1 MVKVK
6 ICGITNLKDALLA
19 AEFGADF
26 LGFIVEIDKSED
38 SLLRDEARE
47 LIINLPLEVI
57 PVMVTYLNNAE
68 DVVDVASYVNAG
80 AVQLH
85 SNISLSEIGKI
96 RKSLPKIKI
105 IKAIHISDEKAVSE
119 AIKFSDYVDY
129 ILLDSKTREKI
140 GGTGKTHDWSIS
152 RKIVLKC
159 KKQVLL
165 AGGLNPDNVLDAVR
179 KVNPFGVD
187 VNSGVKA
194 KPRVK
199 DAEKLRKFIENAKRE
214 Y

>member
-6 ICGITNLKDALLA
+6 ICGITNIKDALLA
-19 AEFGADF
+19 AELGADF
-26 LGFIVEIDKSED
+26 LGFIVEISESED
-38 SLLRDEARE
+38 SLSKDEAKN
-47 LIINLPLEVI
+47 LIRQLPLEVI

-68 DVVDVASYVNAG
+68 EIVKVASYVIAG

-85 SNISLSEIGKI
+85 SNISLPEIGKI
-96 RKSLPKIKI
+96 RKALPKIKI
-105 IKAIHISDEKAVSE
+105 IKAIHVIDEKVVSE
-119 AIKFSDYVDY
+119 AVKFSDYVDY
-129 ILLDSKTREKI
+129 ILLDSKAKGKI

-152 RKIVLKC
+152 RKIILKC
-159 KKQVLL
+159 KKPVLL
-165 AGGLNPDNVLDAVR
+165 AGGLNPENVLDAVR
-179 KVNPFGVD
+179 KIKPFGVD

-214 Y
+214 